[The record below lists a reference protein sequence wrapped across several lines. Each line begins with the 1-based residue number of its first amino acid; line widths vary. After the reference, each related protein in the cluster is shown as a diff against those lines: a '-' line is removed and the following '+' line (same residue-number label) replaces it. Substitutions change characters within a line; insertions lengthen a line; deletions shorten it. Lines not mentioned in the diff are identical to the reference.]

1 MDLSGSWMRAGAV
14 VRWHRSFRVGIH
26 PMVKKEASDDAWRD
40 VLRVGALCSAVRFHA
55 CRAGGALTPF
65 P

>member
-1 MDLSGSWMRAGAV
+1 MDLSGGWMWAGAV
-14 VRWHRSFRVGIH
+14 VLRHGSFTVGIH

-40 VLRVGALCSAVRFHA
+40 VLHAGALCIAVRFHA